1 MPLPINGCVVGY
13 NVVENDFGIKK
24 KNFKGLLL
32 KTNLHVCFSIRIV
45 MVCCYIL
52 YNMILDCKEI
62 DVNNLKLQH
71 YEKRGVL

>member
-32 KTNLHVCFSIRIV
+32 KTNLHVCFLLELLWFVVIYYTI
-45 MVCCYIL
+45 
-52 YNMILDCKEI
+52 
-62 DVNNLKLQH
+62 
-71 YEKRGVL
+71 